1 MFSDNK
7 MNKELLGKEPFVKD
21 VELKTTITFLD
32 KNGEEHKVDTTI
44 TRDSVH
50 TMIHPYTKGK
60 YGEKDDDKWDNGKA
74 IEMVF
79 FNVSDLIS
87 GLKDY
92 VSWYENKIKV
102 DFDDKHLPL

>member
-1 MFSDNK
+1 MFSDNEL
-7 MNKELLGKEPFVKD
+7 NKKVLGKEPYVKD

-32 KNGEEHKVDTTI
+32 KHGEEHKVDTTI
-44 TRDSVH
+44 TKDSVH

-79 FNVSDLIS
+79 FNVSLNLLASQLCIELARFKFYNLFEILD
-87 GLKDY
+87 
-92 VSWYENKIKV
+92 
-102 DFDDKHLPL
+102 

>member
-1 MFSDNK
+1 MFSDNEL
-7 MNKELLGKEPFVKD
+7 NKKLLGKEPFVKD

-50 TMIHPYTKGK
+50 TMVSPYRKK
-60 YGEKDDDKWDNGKA
+60 YGEDINKDKV
-74 IEMVF
+74 EMVL
-79 FNVSDLIS
+79 FNISDLIS

-92 VSWYENKIKV
+92 VSWYEDKVKV

>member
-1 MFSDNK
+1 MFSDN
-7 MNKELLGKEPFVKD
+7 ELNRKVLGKEPYVKD

-44 TRDSVH
+44 TNDSVH

-87 GLKDY
+87 SLQDTIKW
-92 VSWYENKIKV
+92 VENKAQERLDNQLSI
-102 DFDDKHLPL
+102 